1 MKKLLFLVFILF
13 LLIFSKQTIG
23 QIKFDISKIRVTEI
37 DKLVKENSPTVFYL
51 EMKYGDSEFLN
62 VNNIKK
68 LEVVTVDLRNILK
81 DYYKKQYE
89 TLNFVKTL
97 ITNT

>member
-68 LEVVTVDLRNILK
+68 LENKVIQKVQYVYTDYPK
-81 DYYKKQYE
+81 D
-89 TLNFVKTL
+89 FD
-97 ITNT
+97 